1 MFRIQVW
8 TCSHWKWGIREYA
21 TEKDAQERVRELQ
34 KVGIKARVRT
44 SYELF
49 N

>member
-8 TCSHWKWGIREYA
+8 TDSHWKWGIREYK
-21 TEKDAQERVRELQ
+21 TEEDAKKRVEELK